1 MVETGNQY
9 LVCVFPNANRMYC
22 AFAIPRG
29 HCIASDEDMLSL
41 FVSHAMVAFGASDI
55 GIHQFCTCRECSWS
69 MVYVILIISAIIAI
83 LLYCHQIS
91 QSYQFCV
98 NTVLLRFSNY
108 KSVQYFNNHNIT
120 VSKYQSSQTRRT

>member
-1 MVETGNQY
+1 
-9 LVCVFPNANRMYC
+9 MYC

-29 HCIASDEDMLSL
+29 HYIASDEDMLSL

-69 MVYVILIISAIIAI
+69 MVYVILIISAIITI

-108 KSVQYFNNHNIT
+108 KSVQ
-120 VSKYQSSQTRRT
+120 